1 MCNGKVMLCRAA
13 CEKFLFSCGAARIT
27 SYHHKCVVLGNHV
40 KIVSVP
46 TLANECVRLSAQR
59 LRHHHAAFTPAGTAP
74 YTAAGSNFATVV
86 FAFPPTPVP
95 APPDFRRRRL
105 VVGVAPPIGDVVV
118 APKSPSSRPPCGIP
132 NASKHTSSAASSAVR
147 CQLCSRVRCVCRCGA
162 CVNLR
167 RQPVCCHR
175 RCTSGACASSYA
187 PLLLLLLRG
196 LATPRVGW
204 FHAAST
210 GASVSTAAAA
220 SSAVG
225 WMTLCVAGRV
235 LHHKRRID
243 AR

>member
-1 MCNGKVMLCRAA
+1 MPCRAA
-13 CEKFLFSCGAARIT
+13 CEDCSVFSCGAARIT
-27 SYHHKCVVLGNHV
+27 SYHHRCVVLGNHV

-74 YTAAGSNFATVV
+74 YTAAGSNFATAA
-86 FAFPPTPVP
+86 FAGRL
-95 APPDFRRRRL
+95 DFRRRL

-162 CVNLR
+162 CVNLH

-175 RCTSGACASSYA
+175 RCTSGACVSSYA